1 VIVVGLTGSIA
12 MGKSTV
18 AQMFVEAG
26 WPVFDADAA
35 VHAYYGGEG
44 AVVIEAAFP
53 GVVVDGVVDR
63 KLLSAKVLGDDEA
76 IRKLEAIVHPA
87 VGIARQKFLA
97 KAFAERRRGV
107 VLDIPLL
114 FETGGEKRCDVV
126 VVVSASAESQRQRAL
141 SRPGLTAERFDALL
155 ARQVPDA
162 VKRRKAHYVVDT
174 EVTKDDTRRRVG
186 DFVRAIV
193 GLPGSYRGG

>member
-1 VIVVGLTGSIA
+1 MIIVGLTGSIA

-18 AQMFVEAG
+18 GQMFVAAG

-35 VHAYYGGEG
+35 VHAYYSAEG
-44 AVVIEAAFP
+44 ARVVDAAFP
-53 GVVVDGVVDR
+53 GVVIEGVVDR
-63 KLLSAKVLGDDEA
+63 KRLSAQVLGDDEA

-87 VGIARQKFLA
+87 VGIVREKFLA
-97 KAFAERRRGV
+97 KASSERRRGV

-114 FETGGEKRCDVV
+114 LETGGEKRCDVV

-174 EVTKDDTRRRVG
+174 DLTLADSRRQVG
-186 DFVRAIV
+186 DFVRAII